1 MRKAIIQIDIG
12 IVEADSKADSN
23 DPNERAY
30 WRNRTLLMQSEKLTL
45 RNIQN
50 NILAK
55 ETERERKETERERK
69 ETGQIQKETIQLD
82 LILQRERKETERE
95 RKEADKVDGLIRLGK
110 IGDSTL
116 LRLKILRFTKQ
127 VGEDCQTTCGGLSVL
142 LRMLPS
148 RRIKCIL

>member
-30 WRNRTLLMQSEKLTL
+30 WRSRILLLQREKLTL
-45 RNIQN
+45 RKNIF
-50 NILAK
+50 A
-55 ETERERKETERERK
+55 K
-69 ETGQIQKETIQLD
+69 ETGQIKKETKRLD

-110 IGDSTL
+110 IGDST
-116 LRLKILRFTKQ
+116 IL
-127 VGEDCQTTCGGLSVL
+127 CSV
-142 LRMLPS
+142 S
-148 RRIKCIL
+148 KY

>member
-1 MRKAIIQIDIG
+1 LRKAIIQIDID
-12 IVEADSKADSN
+12 IVEADSKATDSN
-23 DPNERAY
+23 DPIDRAF
-30 WRNRTLLMQSEKLTL
+30 WRNRTLLMLSEKLTL

-50 NILAK
+50 NIFAK

-110 IGDSTL
+110 IGDST
-116 LRLKILRFTKQ
+116 IL
-127 VGEDCQTTCGGLSVL
+127 CSV
-142 LRMLPS
+142 S
-148 RRIKCIL
+148 KY